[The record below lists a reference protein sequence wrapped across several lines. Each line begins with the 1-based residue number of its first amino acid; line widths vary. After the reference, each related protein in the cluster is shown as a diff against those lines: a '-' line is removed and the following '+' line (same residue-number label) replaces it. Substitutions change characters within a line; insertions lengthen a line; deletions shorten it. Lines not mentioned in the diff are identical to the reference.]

1 MTATFTIER
10 TGFDTISL
18 DIEGGG
24 PFGLQAGTT
33 GLGHAP
39 LAIFTQATVG
49 EGSLYLGERAQEQ
62 PMSLNVILLGDDTTD
77 TAKLASILYNTL
89 RSRTGVDAP
98 RIVATFTTGEVFEIE
113 FRYVSGLEGDGDDL
127 PNVALKTL
135 VVLCPRP
142 FWTAREST
150 QVAIRSSGGS
160 PVAFLSRFGRL
171 HLGVSSS
178 FGQFE
183 VENTGDEPAFVT
195 WTVVGPAEAASAAI
209 DGVGWSLDA
218 SLTEGD
224 RRVLDGRSKTVV
236 DGVGVSKYTELGT
249 APKFPMLEPGKSTVD
264 IAVDGAEPGTWEVS
278 DEVLYTNRL
287 IQPSLTGAATK
298 WASWSNG
305 HGTHT
310 HPTSGFAGG
319 TAGYMQVA
327 FTGAAAPDASHRF
340 EVDAVAGEVLS
351 PSMEV
356 LSSKDQVVQ
365 GVAWVLDADGNVLR
379 MVAAPTVETP
389 AGVVTRV
396 SIPGMILDVLPA
408 DTAKLIFSVS
418 VFAPLGQAWAN
429 TDTFRASHGSVTE
442 TDSVLDFFDGD
453 SSDSTDWTSGDDAS
467 TSVQYALELVG
478 ASEVSMSWKPRRA
491 LIY

>member
-1 MTATFTIER
+1 MSVTFTIER
-10 TGFDTISL
+10 AGFDTIDLSTA
-18 DIEGGG
+18 GGAY
-24 PFGLQAGTT
+24 GLVVGTT

-49 EGSLYLGERAQEQ
+49 EGSIYLGEGVGEQ
-62 PMSLNVILLGDDTTD
+62 PMSLNVFIGASGDVSTEK
-77 TAKLASILYNTL
+77 AASVLYNTL
-89 RSRTGVDAP
+89 RSRTGKPAP
-98 RIVATFTTGEVFEIE
+98 RLVAQFSTGEVFELE
-113 FRYVSGLEGDGDDL
+113 FRYVSGLEDIEQAGL
-127 PNVALKTL
+127 AAVQKTL

-142 FWTAREST
+142 FWVARESS
-150 QVAIRSSGGS
+150 QVAIRAAGGS

-171 HLGVSSS
+171 HLGVSSA

-249 APKFPMLEPGKSTVD
+249 APKFPMLEPGKSIVDITVD
-264 IAVDGAEPGTWEVS
+264 GSDPGSWEVS
-278 DEVLYTNRL
+278 DEVLYTNLL
-287 IQPSLTGAATK
+287 IQPSLTGSASK
-298 WASWSNG
+298 WASWSDG

-310 HPTSGFAGG
+310 HPTSGFDGG
-319 TAGYMQVA
+319 AAGYMQIA

-340 EVDAVAGEVLS
+340 EVDAVAGQVLS

-365 GVAWVLDADGNVLR
+365 GAAWVLDGDGNVLR

-389 AGVVTRV
+389 AGVVTSV
-396 SIPGMILDVLPA
+396 SIPGMILGVLPEG
-408 DTAKLIFSVS
+408 TAKLIFSVS
-418 VFAPLGQAWAN
+418 VFASLSQAWAN
-429 TDTFRASHGSVTE
+429 TDTFKASHGAVTE
-442 TDSVLDFFDGD
+442 TDSVLEFFDGD
-453 SSDSTDWTSGDDAS
+453 TDSSTDWTGADDAS